1 MSKQKR
7 NGMNV
12 APQCTNIWYDIIYI
26 IWNEIQ
32 GYGATLHG
40 IIVSRV
46 NQNMNMS
53 ANTKFKDTDLMWG
66 QFQTRHITYIIIPGT
81 MIGRTMLP
89 IIMVL
94 EKNKIETW
102 ANTERKHARRGMLAP
117 TLSSG
122 LVGAI

>member
-1 MSKQKR
+1 M
-7 NGMNV
+7 
-12 APQCTNIWYDIIYI
+12 
-26 IWNEIQ
+26 
-32 GYGATLHG
+32 HG

-66 QFQTRHITYIIIPGT
+66 QLQQTRHITYIIIPGT

-94 EKNKIETW
+94 EKNKIE
-102 ANTERKHARRGMLAP
+102 
-117 TLSSG
+117 S
-122 LVGAI
+122 